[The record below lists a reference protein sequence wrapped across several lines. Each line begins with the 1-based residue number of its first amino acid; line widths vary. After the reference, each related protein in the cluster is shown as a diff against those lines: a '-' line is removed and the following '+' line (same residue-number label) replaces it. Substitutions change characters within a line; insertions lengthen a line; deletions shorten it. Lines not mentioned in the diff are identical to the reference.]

1 MAITTTTIATT
12 TAGAICLH
20 RRPRLHH
27 LRLLRPRRRRGTG
40 IDDGIQ
46 RLATTSP
53 VATVAKIAVRGHAL
67 TPIFWYNIS
76 HMETKLTI
84 DTSRVDPEGEELEG
98 EVDCVDLDEPFVKPF
113 GGVRYVLHVQ
123 VFGSELLVR
132 GRLEQDFDL
141 VCSRCGKD
149 FDDTIKV
156 EDFTA
161 SFEISEDSPEVDLT
175 EELRESIILALP
187 TYPVC
192 DETCPG
198 VEQTVEMPSDD
209 RWNVLDNLNKQGE
222 RENGKS

>member
-1 MAITTTTIATT
+1 M
-12 TAGAICLH
+12 
-20 RRPRLHH
+20 
-27 LRLLRPRRRRGTG
+27 
-40 IDDGIQ
+40 D
-46 RLATTSP
+46 
-53 VATVAKIAVRGHAL
+53 
-67 TPIFWYNIS
+67 
-76 HMETKLTI
+76 TKLLI
-84 DTSRVDPEGEELEG
+84 DVARLKPEGETFEG
-98 EVDCVDLDEPFVKPF
+98 EVDIIDLDEEFVKPF
-113 GGVRYVLHVQ
+113 GGVRYSLTAQ
-123 VFGSELLVR
+123 LFGSELLVR

-161 SFEISEDSPEVDLT
+161 SFEISEENPEVDLT

>member
-1 MAITTTTIATT
+1 
-12 TAGAICLH
+12 
-20 RRPRLHH
+20 
-27 LRLLRPRRRRGTG
+27 
-40 IDDGIQ
+40 
-46 RLATTSP
+46 
-53 VATVAKIAVRGHAL
+53 
-67 TPIFWYNIS
+67 
-76 HMETKLTI
+76 METKLTI

-113 GGVRYVLHVQ
+113 GGVRYVLQIQ

-222 RENGKS
+222 KHGKS